1 MSSVTFCCSQIVI
14 YIYIVC
20 VCVCVCVNQQT
31 LWRWLCWLKGR
42 ELGGMGSIWATGKHM
57 ITNVKLPQTTFMF
70 FQNLK
75 SRLYDL
81 SSGWKTQEE
90 KIDRWTHHGTD
101 WASVLGQEA
110 NWKVHVYFL
119 KVHYLGCTTYVC
131 FAYIFQSL
139 TNKQRFKTFYLCL
152 GCVNLLFESNPVFE
166 CFLIVFFI

>member
-1 MSSVTFCCSQIVI
+1 MSSVTFCCSQIVL
-14 YIYIVC
+14 YIYIFVCVC

-90 KIDRWTHHGTD
+90 RIDE
-101 WASVLGQEA
+101 LIMGQIGLRFWDKRPTGRYMYIL
-110 NWKVHVYFL
+110 WK
-119 KVHYLGCTTYVC
+119 
-131 FAYIFQSL
+131 YITLVVRHMSALPIFSSHSR
-139 TNKQRFKTFYLCL
+139 TNKDLKLSTYA
-152 GCVNLLFESNPVFE
+152 
-166 CFLIVFFI
+166 